1 MRRKTP
7 PATCQ
12 FVGRPLPGLGSLTSL
27 KNEIVKHALTPDCHQ
42 SSSSCGYRSHM
53 AKATATWSGHKVKFD
68 IESASGHTVSVD
80 DAPVFGD
87 DEAMRPTEMLMAALG
102 SCTGINVVLL
112 MKKFK
117 QPLKSLTVEV
127 EGEQEMEWPRAF
139 KKIEITF
146 VLGWDG
152 KYDKEKVDQAI
163 DLACN
168 RYCPIHATL
177 THGTKIEHRRKDR

>member
-1 MRRKTP
+1 
-7 PATCQ
+7 
-12 FVGRPLPGLGSLTSL
+12 
-27 KNEIVKHALTPDCHQ
+27 
-42 SSSSCGYRSHM
+42 M

-68 IESASGHTVSVD
+68 VESESGHSVSVD

-117 QPLKSLTVEV
+117 QPLTSLTVEV
-127 EGEQEMEWPRAF
+127 EGEQEKEWPRAF

-177 THGTKIEHRRKDR
+177 TAGTKIEHRRKDAHS